1 MSATAQVLGSGLPLR
16 LRHVVDRFQERRA
29 RTAADRS
36 LARRLHAALA
46 AGTTGAAG
54 LALYVHNGAI
64 SLYGTVPTDTV
75 REALMA
81 LAAAQPGARRIVDHL
96 VVADA

>member
-36 LARRLHAALA
+36 LARRLGAALDTGTVG
-46 AGTTGAAG
+46 AGG
-54 LALYVHNGAI
+54 LALYVHNGAV
-64 SLYGTVPTDTV
+64 SLYGTVSADAT
-75 REALMA
+75 REALIA
-81 LAAAQPGARRIVDHL
+81 IAAAQPGVRRIVDHL